1 VAAARQVG
9 LRCVAIPGKHADVR
23 RFAAAELVLSS
34 AAELDLADVLG
45 ALETSAGT
53 GAAGNVGDAGDLAT
67 A

>member
-1 VAAARQVG
+1 VAAAQQVG

-23 RFAAAELVLSS
+23 RFGAAELVLSS

-45 ALETSAGT
+45 ALETTAGT
-53 GAAGNVGDAGDLAT
+53 GTDANIDDVGDLAT